1 MCHKLVALHVWTHT
15 GGRFRGASGSISL
28 AIVCGNY
35 FAVCGTTAS
44 TYYTTRGAQRRRFFL
59 KNANSWALRDDQS
72 GKSRTLP

>member
-15 GGRFRGASGSISL
+15 GGRFRGASGSIFL

-35 FAVCGTTAS
+35 FAVCGTIAS
-44 TYYTTRGAQRRRFFL
+44 TCCTRRAAPKKFL
-59 KNANSWALRDDQS
+59 KNAKSWALRDDQS

>member
-15 GGRFRGASGSISL
+15 GGRFEASGSIFL

-35 FAVCGTTAS
+35 FAVCC
-44 TYYTTRGAQRRRFFL
+44 TRRAAPKKFL
-59 KNANSWALRDDQS
+59 KHAKSWSLRDDQS

>member
-15 GGRFRGASGSISL
+15 GGRFRGASGSIFL

-35 FAVCGTTAS
+35 FAVCC
-44 TYYTTRGAQRRRFFL
+44 TRGARGPTRRAAPKKIL
-59 KNANSWALRDDQS
+59 KNAKSWALRDDQS